1 MNKGLKKYTKQI
13 SLTVGN
19 AAETSIN
26 VNKKDANLHIS
37 LPLITTIGL
46 CPIET
51 SLTFNVQDKGESY
64 LFGKGFKLNFFNRI
78 TSSGTTIK
86 VKNSDGSTD
95 EYNSVNDYKNKETNL
110 EVRKIIDD
118 NYGDYHYE
126 MKDKYDNVTM
136 FNKNQYYPK
145 SIAYKNGNKITT
157 DFVAATKYIKNGK
170 GDEVRFTKNG
180 NENITLVEYLHN
192 NSVVNSVSINYDPQ
206 GYISRLTYKN
216 GSTIVA
222 TTSLVFG
229 DNDIVVI
236 DDLSGYRI
244 KYSLTSG
251 RVTSFIDGF
260 DTNFTNGHKSFIE
273 YYDGY
278 SVLTNYKG
286 EKSYSFFDSDNLPT
300 FEMDEDNNVVETEF
314 DSETKI
320 LKSNSGSISF
330 HTLENLF
337 NSTDISSF
345 TNDGLQISKANQD
358 DDKFK
363 GILGDS
369 VYKVSGTGTLT
380 KTISF
385 NGLASDNVIAVLF
398 GKQLTPSNDDS
409 YVEVTLSAGGRDS
422 DKFNKKIIDNQFE
435 LLTLGTTTETSF
447 DTITLTIE
455 LVGNAEIELGGIK
468 VSNKE
473 FASFYAYDDSGNAT
487 EMGGGSKTTNMTY
500 GSNNL
505 PSKSIG
511 VDSTYFDYEYDDYGN
526 LIKAETAYGAKI
538 ENKYD
543 STYKS
548 NLLSNK
554 VTSKDG
560 TKILETKKTY
570 TSDGRFVASST
581 DELGNVTKYDEYDA
595 FGKILKVTN
604 ALNTVSRFTY
614 NGDGTLSKIFLD
626 SGSDSLGV
634 SYTYDSKKRLSKV
647 RLDNGSVYNFV
658 YDSLNDIKEI
668 KLNDTVVFSYE
679 YDASTDNLIKQT
691 YGENSD
697 AFIFEYNDDNLI
709 SSIYYQPKDG
719 TKTLKFKYFYNEDK
733 QLSRVEDAD
742 GNLLNKYNY
751 DENNRVE
758 SVKTNNSEIKN
769 TYDNLGNIVT
779 KGIEIAGKRY
789 YSSFDTVSRSKGSH
803 PGAIYE
809 PFSKLDAYIGMFEKN
824 GVLSC
829 QSENE
834 SILPF
839 INHDYEHPKEN
850 VNVIKDGIIPCIKVS
865 PSNRLSYALTNETY
879 YNAPCGHISFWFKSD
894 TTISTSTKKYLFSLH
909 TSYVGNHISLGDNI
923 LWPDFIGVYLKYKR
937 IYLEVIDENGKHYD
951 LITSDYDVDLTKWNF
966 VSLNFMNRYDGQGYA
981 DVCEY
986 ALVVNAHRQTFKQ
999 QDPRIFVDCDPNPVM
1014 NIGHKFDG
1022 YTSSFDFTGKITGL
1036 LIGRR
1041 TYLFNDTIVKF
1052 YRLTKDYIID
1062 NQLVDGAAKTV
1073 DFSQTN
1079 LFTINQNILSMF
1091 DIYPLQNNVLSLT
1104 NKRPIKFNIRRLSTL
1119 DKDRTFNFNSVSK
1132 KYSYVAD
1139 GEELIY
1145 DFGFSDSG
1153 TIAMRAYTDVREDKQ
1168 YFFEGKDDNGQILGL
1183 YRNENNYVFV
1193 DVDGL
1198 THNTGLRFENN
1209 SWHFVSLSFKES
1221 ISSSNPRK
1229 YLDLRV
1235 LIDNKSW
1242 EISVASFEYSNLK
1255 FIIGRKYEE
1264 KQVSMALG
1272 LYYTTYPFYGQ
1283 IEMIATRP
1291 AYCEVSTLN
1300 TLRNELVGL
1309 TKVSE
1314 FDDFG
1319 MLKKVDIHECGKSI
1333 LSNTYE
1339 YKKRSASSKYI
1350 SKQVGKEIIKSG
1362 SSTITRS
1369 YESDV
1374 LGNITKITDSTFGNH
1389 EYEYDFRGFL
1399 TKADGKQYIY
1409 DDNGNI
1415 VKKGNAI
1422 LNYDSTIKDRLVSYN
1437 GIKISYDT
1445 ANPLNPKTY
1454 GSNNYNFEGRRLVRW
1469 TYGGGYYDYVYN
1481 DQGLRIQKRDYRGVT
1496 WDYTYDGDKLICE
1509 KHLGTTLNFLYDENG
1524 SLYGFVKNRSE
1535 KYLYI
1540 RDSLQNIL
1548 GIADISGKIVVKYD
1562 YDAWGTTSI
1571 KQDTS
1576 SSSIGYLNPFRYK
1589 GYYYD
1594 SESGMYY
1601 CKTRYY
1607 VPLWGRWLN
1616 ADSPY
1621 NLSFDKFDGLNYY
1634 SYCGNNPIVGIDKLG
1649 KWLLFACL
1657 SALVGGIING
1667 VSSIVTS
1674 IATEGKVDWK
1684 DATSSFVGGA
1694 VSGFIIGATGGTAV
1708 TAASYA
1714 SAAAESITGEI
1725 WDYASG
1731 EKELSGDNILKSLG
1745 NIAYDTAINGTI
1757 NIVTDKVIS
1766 AKIPS
1771 LKTNSGWFK
1780 PKKVKSFF
1788 TKSYGKKIIKGTLVS
1803 AGIGAAID
1811 IGSYYLSKIVE
1822 EFCDNSNQR
1831 NVARI
1836 YG

>member
-1 MNKGLKKYTKQI
+1 M
-13 SLTVGN
+13 
-19 AAETSIN
+19 
-26 VNKKDANLHIS
+26 
-37 LPLITTIGL
+37 
-46 CPIET
+46 
-51 SLTFNVQDKGESY
+51 
-64 LFGKGFKLNFFNRI
+64 
-78 TSSGTTIK
+78 
-86 VKNSDGSTD
+86 
-95 EYNSVNDYKNKETNL
+95 
-110 EVRKIIDD
+110 
-118 NYGDYHYE
+118 
-126 MKDKYDNVTM
+126 
-136 FNKNQYYPK
+136 
-145 SIAYKNGNKITT
+145 
-157 DFVAATKYIKNGK
+157 
-170 GDEVRFTKNG
+170 
-180 NENITLVEYLHN
+180 
-192 NSVVNSVSINYDPQ
+192 
-206 GYISRLTYKN
+206 
-216 GSTIVA
+216 
-222 TTSLVFG
+222 
-229 DNDIVVI
+229 
-236 DDLSGYRI
+236 
-244 KYSLTSG
+244 
-251 RVTSFIDGF
+251 
-260 DTNFTNGHKSFIE
+260 
-273 YYDGY
+273 
-278 SVLTNYKG
+278 
-286 EKSYSFFDSDNLPT
+286 
-300 FEMDEDNNVVETEF
+300 
-314 DSETKI
+314 
-320 LKSNSGSISF
+320 
-330 HTLENLF
+330 
-337 NSTDISSF
+337 
-345 TNDGLQISKANQD
+345 
-358 DDKFK
+358 
-363 GILGDS
+363 
-369 VYKVSGTGTLT
+369 
-380 KTISF
+380 
-385 NGLASDNVIAVLF
+385 
-398 GKQLTPSNDDS
+398 
-409 YVEVTLSAGGRDS
+409 
-422 DKFNKKIIDNQFE
+422 
-435 LLTLGTTTETSF
+435 
-447 DTITLTIE
+447 
-455 LVGNAEIELGGIK
+455 
-468 VSNKE
+468 
-473 FASFYAYDDSGNAT
+473 
-487 EMGGGSKTTNMTY
+487 
-500 GSNNL
+500 
-505 PSKSIG
+505 
-511 VDSTYFDYEYDDYGN
+511 
-526 LIKAETAYGAKI
+526 
-538 ENKYD
+538 
-543 STYKS
+543 
-548 NLLSNK
+548 
-554 VTSKDG
+554 
-560 TKILETKKTY
+560 
-570 TSDGRFVASST
+570 
-581 DELGNVTKYDEYDA
+581 
-595 FGKILKVTN
+595 
-604 ALNTVSRFTY
+604 
-614 NGDGTLSKIFLD
+614 
-626 SGSDSLGV
+626 
-634 SYTYDSKKRLSKV
+634 
-647 RLDNGSVYNFV
+647 
-658 YDSLNDIKEI
+658 
-668 KLNDTVVFSYE
+668 
-679 YDASTDNLIKQT
+679 
-691 YGENSD
+691 
-697 AFIFEYNDDNLI
+697 
-709 SSIYYQPKDG
+709 
-719 TKTLKFKYFYNEDK
+719 
-733 QLSRVEDAD
+733 
-742 GNLLNKYNY
+742 
-751 DENNRVE
+751 
-758 SVKTNNSEIKN
+758 
-769 TYDNLGNIVT
+769 
-779 KGIEIAGKRY
+779 
-789 YSSFDTVSRSKGSH
+789 
-803 PGAIYE
+803 
-809 PFSKLDAYIGMFEKN
+809 
-824 GVLSC
+824 
-829 QSENE
+829 
-834 SILPF
+834 
-839 INHDYEHPKEN
+839 
-850 VNVIKDGIIPCIKVS
+850 
-865 PSNRLSYALTNETY
+865 
-879 YNAPCGHISFWFKSD
+879 
-894 TTISTSTKKYLFSLH
+894 
-909 TSYVGNHISLGDNI
+909 
-923 LWPDFIGVYLKYKR
+923 
-937 IYLEVIDENGKHYD
+937 
-951 LITSDYDVDLTKWNF
+951 
-966 VSLNFMNRYDGQGYA
+966 
-981 DVCEY
+981 
-986 ALVVNAHRQTFKQ
+986 
-999 QDPRIFVDCDPNPVM
+999 
-1014 NIGHKFDG
+1014 
-1022 YTSSFDFTGKITGL
+1022 
-1036 LIGRR
+1036 
-1041 TYLFNDTIVKF
+1041 
-1052 YRLTKDYIID
+1052 
-1062 NQLVDGAAKTV
+1062 
-1073 DFSQTN
+1073 
-1079 LFTINQNILSMF
+1079 
-1091 DIYPLQNNVLSLT
+1091 
-1104 NKRPIKFNIRRLSTL
+1104 
-1119 DKDRTFNFNSVSK
+1119 
-1132 KYSYVAD
+1132 
-1139 GEELIY
+1139 
-1145 DFGFSDSG
+1145 
-1153 TIAMRAYTDVREDKQ
+1153 
-1168 YFFEGKDDNGQILGL
+1168 
-1183 YRNENNYVFV
+1183 
-1193 DVDGL
+1193 
-1198 THNTGLRFENN
+1198 
-1209 SWHFVSLSFKES
+1209 
-1221 ISSSNPRK
+1221 
-1229 YLDLRV
+1229 
-1235 LIDNKSW
+1235 
-1242 EISVASFEYSNLK
+1242 ASFEYSNLK

-1264 KQVSMALG
+1264 KQVSMTLG

-1350 SKQVGKEIIKSG
+1350 SKQVSKEIIKSG

-1437 GIKISYDT
+1437 GTKITYDT

-1469 TYGGGYYDYVYN
+1469 IYGGGYYDYVYN

-1496 WDYTYDGDKLICE
+1496 WNYTYDGDKLICE

-1571 KQDTS
+1571 KQDSS